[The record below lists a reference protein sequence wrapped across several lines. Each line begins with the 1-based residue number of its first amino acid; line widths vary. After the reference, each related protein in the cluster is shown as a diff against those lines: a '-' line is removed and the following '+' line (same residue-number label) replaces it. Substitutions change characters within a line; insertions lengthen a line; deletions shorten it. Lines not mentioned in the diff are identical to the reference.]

1 MYCSYHP
8 SNAARVACTNCERA
22 LCTYCDHRIK
32 GHPYCQDCIVQGI
45 ENLSRFRSAP
55 RASKKQ
61 SRLAALCALI
71 PGLGAVYNRQNFKA
85 LVHFVTVVG
94 LFKLSGIRPLE
105 VLGVLAGGIFYLYS
119 IVDAYRSAGRISA
132 GESPQVDEERLKRAF
147 RRRAPGVGV
156 LLLIL
161 GIGLLIYMIK
171 PFSLELVRLLPVALV
186 LLGGY
191 LIVAHLKR
199 SREDDYTPGAA
210 DHKAQPYPLFPLQ
223 REHERAHRF
232 SPRGSGIFGRRDD
245 LR

>member
-1 MYCSYHP
+1 
-8 SNAARVACTNCERA
+8 
-22 LCTYCDHRIK
+22 
-32 GHPYCQDCIVQGI
+32 
-45 ENLSRFRSAP
+45 
-55 RASKKQ
+55 
-61 SRLAALCALI
+61 
-71 PGLGAVYNRQNFKA
+71 
-85 LVHFVTVVG
+85 VG

-161 GIGLLIYMIK
+161 GIGLLIYMVK

-199 SREDDYTPGAA
+199 SREDDYTSSAA
-210 DHKAQPYPLFPLQ
+210 DQHKAQPYPLFPLQ
-223 REHERAHRF
+223 REHEKAHRF